1 MRKNIE
7 NLLNLIEYGKVSAY
21 AVNKISGVPK
31 TTILRLKHG
40 ETDIDDISFKN
51 AEKLNEYFKSL

>member
-1 MRKNIE
+1 MRNNIE
-7 NLLNLIEYGKVSAY
+7 NLLKLIVDGKVSAY

-31 TTILRLKHG
+31 TTILRLKNG
-40 ETDIDDISFKN
+40 DTDIDDIAFKN